1 MINIKDFC
9 DMEQF
14 EQIMSNWAKA
24 TGLATVAV
32 GADGR
37 YISECYNFTEFC
49 IDLTRKSPEGCRRCE
64 KCDREGKGVYFCHA
78 GLIDFGIE
86 LKIGDEVVG
95 SVIGGQVLS
104 ETPDDEKF
112 RAVAR
117 EIGVNEDRYIA
128 ALHKVTIRS
137 EEAIRAS
144 AELLGQVLNNY
155 INAQYMEKHNKQI
168 IGKLGTGAKDAEEL
182 VNRIKEKTVQLNT
195 VHGKQKILAL
205 NASIEAARAGE
216 AGRGFAVVAEQIA
229 NLAKQSAEN
238 VVEIDHVVEELLV
251 NSNQFIHVMEGM
263 QTDVH
268 QQFEYIHAAQ
278 NDFNALSSSL
288 KACVS
293 SVGAIDNM
301 TASIEIQRQNI
312 TDALTKLNGFAQGNA
327 ASTEETSAM
336 AEELA
341 DMVHSSTETI
351 QNLNVHVQNLIENV
365 SKFKI
370 Q

>member
-1 MINIKDFC
+1 MADERYQK
-9 DMEQF
+9 EAVQ
-14 EQIMSNWAKA
+14 EVKQPQISLEDKA
-24 TGLATVAV
+24 YPIIYTAN
-32 GADGR
+32 
-37 YISECYNFTEFC
+37 YISERFENLSDEEVVVSNQIVGIKEAFDNVLTEMDRLSVQIQNFGNTFSGIQNASENFSSVRDG
-49 IDLTRKSPEGCRRCE
+49 IIASVDTAQE
-64 KCDREGKGVYFCHA
+64 KVR
-78 GLIDFGIE
+78 E
-86 LKIGDEVVG
+86 LKADSARVTDSFHVMDTTFQNLEQAVG
-95 SVIGGQVLS
+95 
-104 ETPDDEKF
+104 E
-112 RAVAR
+112 
-117 EIGVNEDRYIA
+117 
-128 ALHKVTIRS
+128 
-137 EEAIRAS
+137 
-144 AELLGQVLNNY
+144 
-155 INAQYMEKHNKQI
+155 
-168 IGKLGTGAKDAEEL
+168 
-182 VNRIKEKTVQLNT
+182 IKECTQGIVDVANQTNM
-195 VHGKQKILAL
+195 LAL

-216 AGRGFAVVAEQIA
+216 AGKGFAVVAEQIA

-268 QQFEYIHAAQ
+268 QAQ